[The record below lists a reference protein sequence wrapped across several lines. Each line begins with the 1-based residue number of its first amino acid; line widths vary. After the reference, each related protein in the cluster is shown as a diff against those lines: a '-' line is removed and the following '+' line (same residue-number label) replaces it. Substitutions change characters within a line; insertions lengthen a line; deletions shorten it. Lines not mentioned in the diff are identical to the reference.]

1 MNLQQIDLNLF
12 LVFDAVYRER
22 NLTRAAEALAVTQ
35 PAISNALTRL
45 RRSLDDPLFVRTA
58 HGMLPT
64 PVADNLAP
72 KVSAALQLLDAG
84 TRAGADFNAAESN
97 KVFRLSLNDL
107 AEVSLLPRLLERVQ
121 QEAPAVR
128 IESYYVGR
136 EQLVSEMTAGRV
148 DLGLDVPLRGQLQL
162 RHQALSHQPYV
173 CLLRPDH
180 PLKRLKTLE
189 DYLGLKHILV
199 SNRRSGLGHIEI
211 ALEGLGVARHVALRT
226 PHYMMAA
233 QIVDRTDLALTA
245 PASIATRLQL
255 KALPLPFSVPDV
267 GWNLYWHKNADQD
280 GANRWLREHLIALF
294 DELV

>member
-128 IESYYVGR
+128 IESY
-136 EQLVSEMTAGRV
+136 T
-148 DLGLDVPLRGQLQL
+148 
-162 RHQALSHQPYV
+162 
-173 CLLRPDH
+173 
-180 PLKRLKTLE
+180 
-189 DYLGLKHILV
+189 
-199 SNRRSGLGHIEI
+199 SG
-211 ALEGLGVARHVALRT
+211 
-226 PHYMMAA
+226 
-233 QIVDRTDLALTA
+233 
-245 PASIATRLQL
+245 ASSWFR
-255 KALPLPFSVPDV
+255 K
-267 GWNLYWHKNADQD
+267 
-280 GANRWLREHLIALF
+280 
-294 DELV
+294 

>member
-22 NLTRAAEALAVTQ
+22 NLTRAAESLAVTQ

-58 HGMLPT
+58 QGMLPT

-84 TRAGADFNAAESN
+84 TRAGADFDADDSA

-107 AEVSLLPRLLERVQ
+107 AEVSLLPRLLELLQR
-121 QEAPAVR
+121 EAPGVR

-136 EQLVSEMTAGRV
+136 EQLVAEMAAGRI
-148 DLGLDVPLRGQLQL
+148 DLALDIPLRGQLQL
-162 RHQALSHQPYV
+162 HHQSLSRQPYV

-180 PLKRLKTLE
+180 PLNKLETLE
-189 DYLGLKHILV
+189 DYLALKHILV
-199 SNRRSGLGHIEI
+199 SNRRAGLGHIEI
-211 ALEGLGVARHVALRT
+211 ALEALGVARHVALRM

-233 QIVDRTDLALTA
+233 QIVGQTDLALTA
-245 PASIATRLQL
+245 PASIAPRLGL
-255 KALPLPFSVPDV
+255 KALVLPFSVADV
-267 GWNLYWHKNADQD
+267 AWNLYWHKNADED
-280 GANRWLREHLIALF
+280 PANRWLREHLMALF
-294 DELV
+294 DEFV